1 MENASDTPL
10 PLDGETSQC
19 KIYGWFSPAIH
30 ATLPHR
36 EYIYERPD
44 GSRVAVCGVQDTEGP
59 PNCGDPCAVMM
70 GEVTRLIESI
80 TFHDD
85 TAYGMMI
92 IDQRASFYQT
102 CNTIN

>member
-19 KIYGWFSPAIH
+19 KIYGWFSPAVH

-59 PNCGDPCAVMM
+59 PNCGDPCAIMV
-70 GEVTRLIESI
+70 GEVTRLIES
-80 TFHDD
+80 F
-85 TAYGMMI
+85 I
-92 IDQRASFYQT
+92 IYVNPAQNVMERIKRASSCEKY
-102 CNTIN
+102 

>member
-1 MENASDTPL
+1 MENVSDTPL

-44 GSRVAVCGVQDTEGP
+44 GSRVSVCGVQKTEGP
-59 PNCGDPCAVMM
+59 PNCGDPFANMV
-70 GEVTRLIESI
+70 GEVTRFIEAI
-80 TFHDD
+80 TVYSNP
-85 TAYGMMI
+85 AQGVMQMI
-92 IDQRASFYQT
+92 KRDSFYEKY
-102 CNTIN
+102 